1 MTIVEWIGA
10 SLRDHPELA
19 LFLALATGYLLG
31 RVRVGSFKLGP
42 VVGCLLAGITVGQI
56 GIVVPAV
63 LGTTFFLLF
72 LFSIG
77 YKTGPQFFRGFGRGA
92 LPQVALTLLFD
103 VTGFLTAYAVAT
115 VLGFDAGTA
124 TGLLAGGL
132 HSSEALGTGSDAIA
146 RLAVGDE
153 MRRTNS

>member
-1 MTIVEWIGA
+1 MKVIIEGLGA

-31 RVRVGSFKLGP
+31 RVRIGSFKLGP
-42 VVGCLLAGITVGQI
+42 VVGCLLAGVAVGQFRI
-56 GIVVPAV
+56 AVPSI
-63 LGTTFFLLF
+63 LGSTFFLLF

-77 YKTGPQFFRGFGRGA
+77 YKTGPQFFRGFGRAA

-103 VTGFLTAYAVAT
+103 VAGLLTVYAVAT
-115 VLGFDAGTA
+115 LLGFDAGTA

-132 HSSEALGTGSDAIA
+132 HSSEALGTG
-146 RLAVGDE
+146 
-153 MRRTNS
+153 N